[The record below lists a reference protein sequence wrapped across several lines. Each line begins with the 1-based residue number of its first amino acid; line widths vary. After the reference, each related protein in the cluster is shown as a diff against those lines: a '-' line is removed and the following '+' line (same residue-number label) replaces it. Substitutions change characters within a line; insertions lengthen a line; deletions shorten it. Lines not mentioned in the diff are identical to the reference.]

1 MHGILNTIIY
11 FIMSTMLSTGAATI
25 IEDTP
30 AEVVENYFADLA
42 SGQQQIV
49 QEYKDCDGLKQ
60 VEADALKNLD
70 YKIEDA
76 MAKGDVAVA
85 KVKVSNR
92 DFSSVGDA
100 YMKDSHKYVM
110 DHLYDKDITDKKK
123 LAGEC
128 LKIYEKDVAEAAGN
142 GEKVYTE
149 IFLPMVKNED
159 GDWQVLLK
167 DETRSA
173 LMGGLALPGVDAD
186 SDRENAKADQ
196 TKAGKTDFADTLRE
210 STVDYVLD
218 QEEIPAYSV
227 AQVQALDMSKPSGVS
242 VEDLKLVTRY
252 KLVGTEEKLY
262 ELEQNYNLN
271 CLFLL
276 GIASHESAYGTM
288 QFHPNNVCGYGYSG
302 FPSINDCLD
311 TVGRVL
317 AKNYLDPSGPYYKGN
332 TIDSVNRTYAADP
345 AWDSKVA
352 RKVSYFYGIIS
363 ENHNRQLEKLK

>member
-1 MHGILNTIIY
+1 
-11 FIMSTMLSTGAATI
+11 MSTMLSTGATAV

-30 AEVVENYFADLA
+30 AEVVENYFAALA

-49 QEYKDCDGLKQ
+49 QEYKDCDGLEQ
-60 VEADALKNLD
+60 VEADVLKGLD

-76 MAKGDVAVA
+76 IARNDVAVA
-85 KVKVSNR
+85 KVMVTNR
-92 DFSSVGDA
+92 DFSKVGDN
-100 YMKDSHKYVM
+100 YKKDSHEYVM
-110 DHLYDKDITDKKK
+110 NHLYDKDITDKEK

-128 LKIYEKDVAEAAGN
+128 LKIYEKEVAEAADKS
-142 GEKVYTE
+142 EEVSTE

-159 GDWQVLLK
+159 DDWQVLLK
-167 DETRSA
+167 DDTRSA
-173 LMGGLALPGVDAD
+173 LMGGLDLPGIEAGEEDG
-186 SDRENAKADQ
+186 AKAEKPDM
-196 TKAGKTDFADTLRE
+196 ADTLRK
-210 STVDYVLD
+210 SAVDNVLA

-363 ENHNRQLEKLK
+363 ENHNKQLEKLK